1 MGGKSPKGREEQA
14 RKLLVWGQN
23 TFDTVQLFHAGK
35 KIGTENVWYGAPH
48 SVAVGT
54 ANDVYLSLPRSE
66 IQNVKA
72 KYVINRK
79 ELEAPLKANEN
90 IGEIQV
96 FDKDKQLASY
106 PLVTLSAVEKAG
118 VFTRIQDYLKQT
130 F

>member
-1 MGGKSPKGREEQA
+1 M
-14 RKLLVWGQN
+14 
-23 TFDTVQLFHAGK
+23 
-35 KIGTENVWYGAPH
+35 
-48 SVAVGT
+48 
-54 ANDVYLSLPRSE
+54 
-66 IQNVKA
+66 KA